1 MDNTAA
7 PRLQDTISFTS
18 SIFCKYTHDRAD
30 ARARG
35 RLEED
40 EDGDE
45 DYRRSAGTV
54 MAHEFE
60 RVEEEN
66 KEALLEDERAG
77 RERACV
83 GAAAGGGGGP
93 GPLPPRG
100 ALGNDSAFDHE
111 CDDDDDA
118 HEGEGEQDAAQGET
132 QQELVEQER
141 RRAEDLDV
149 GRPRAPEPSLFG
161 MGIGLGMGMRERR
174 STGSPLSASTS
185 GAEAKAVPVQ
195 AASTSLTTTASAPTC
210 VTTEDVHAQVERLAA
225 QDRRL
230 ASWPCAWAR
239 GRHCAAGTH
248 PRQLTSTRFC
258 LHYVRV
264 AQALLGG

>member
-1 MDNTAA
+1 M
-7 PRLQDTISFTS
+7 
-18 SIFCKYTHDRAD
+18 
-30 ARARG
+30 
-35 RLEED
+35 
-40 EDGDE
+40 
-45 DYRRSAGTV
+45 
-54 MAHEFE
+54 
-60 RVEEEN
+60 
-66 KEALLEDERAG
+66 
-77 RERACV
+77 

-93 GPLPPRG
+93 GPLLPRG
-100 ALGNDSAFDHE
+100 ALGDDSAFDHE

-225 QDRRL
+225 QVGVVALRVGTRTSLRGGYASTITHKHAFLPALCTRRPGAPRGL
-230 ASWPCAWAR
+230 TQMISSESHIIRRTPTLSEQIMIRCSRVRVVGRREEIDGWAR
-239 GRHCAAGTH
+239 
-248 PRQLTSTRFC
+248 
-258 LHYVRV
+258 
-264 AQALLGG
+264 